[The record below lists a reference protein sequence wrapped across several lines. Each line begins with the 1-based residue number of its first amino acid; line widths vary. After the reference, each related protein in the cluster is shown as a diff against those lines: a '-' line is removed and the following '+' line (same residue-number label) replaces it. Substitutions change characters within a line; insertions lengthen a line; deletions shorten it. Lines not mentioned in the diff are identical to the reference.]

1 MVSLSYFL
9 CAVIYVLTIYL
20 SSHLFT
26 PYSVQSFTLNAFSSA
41 DPLALL
47 AFCSYGISILASFPL
62 IFFSLRNSALLLSE
76 NSGCKG
82 INNIPMMTTILLF
95 IIGTLGVICKD
106 IGKVGAVGGA
116 VLGTSMMFIFPSI
129 MYLNLLW
136 KQRQRHLIF
145 FHKLKEGKD
154 KMGEYE
160 DVSLSNQFQTKMLV
174 NGALLSC
181 GIGIGLMGTIN
192 SIKSLFI

>member
-9 CAVIYVLTIYL
+9 CAVIYLLTVYL

-26 PYSVQSFTLNAFSSA
+26 PYSIQSFTLNAFSSA

-76 NSGCKG
+76 NSGLKV
-82 INNIPMMTTILLF
+82 INNIPMMTAILLF
-95 IIGTLGVICKD
+95 IIGGLGVVCED
-106 IGKVGAVGGA
+106 IGKVGAIGGA

-136 KQRQRHLIF
+136 KQKHRHLIHF
-145 FHKLKEGKD
+145 QKEKEGRNTVD
-154 KMGEYE
+154 EYE
-160 DVSLSNQFQTKMLV
+160 DASLSNQFQMKMIVSFL
-174 NGALLSC
+174 LLSC

-192 SIKSLFI
+192 SVKALLV